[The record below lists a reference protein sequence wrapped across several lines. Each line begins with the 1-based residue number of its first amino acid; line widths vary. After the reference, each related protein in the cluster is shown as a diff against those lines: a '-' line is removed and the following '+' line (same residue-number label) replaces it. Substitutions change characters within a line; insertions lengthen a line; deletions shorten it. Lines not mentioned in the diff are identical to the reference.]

1 MVVLIRNAVMQI
13 STNVREITAGVP
25 HTLRVRTHLV
35 VTSVSV
41 RLDTKLVAHSALV
54 SCRLDTV

>member
-41 RLDTKLVAHSALV
+41 IPDTELRDHSVWV
-54 SCRLDTV
+54 SCSL